1 MSKGKDYDAV
11 DVIKYFCRVAL
22 GGPALGMAFG
32 MLSLVMLR
40 LIAKKEDNLSITC
53 QIATTIALAYGAFFW
68 GEHSAEVS
76 GGFSTVTAALV
87 IAGWGWPFFTNR
99 HSVETV

>member
-1 MSKGKDYDAV
+1 MNAQSKGKDYDAV

-40 LIAKKEDNLSITC
+40 LIAKKVRDSTC
-53 QIATTIALAYGAFFW
+53 QIVKIL
-68 GEHSAEVS
+68 
-76 GGFSTVTAALV
+76 
-87 IAGWGWPFFTNR
+87 NR
-99 HSVETV
+99 KITCL